1 LNHPPAISKQY
12 RQLWQNTT
20 NMYLSMFFKSRQD
33 NEYNEFNINLEHVG
47 IIPNFTHIRYIHI
60 KRANEWF
67 MGS

>member
-1 LNHPPAISKQY
+1 
-12 RQLWQNTT
+12 
-20 NMYLSMFFKSRQD
+20 MYLSMFFKSRQD